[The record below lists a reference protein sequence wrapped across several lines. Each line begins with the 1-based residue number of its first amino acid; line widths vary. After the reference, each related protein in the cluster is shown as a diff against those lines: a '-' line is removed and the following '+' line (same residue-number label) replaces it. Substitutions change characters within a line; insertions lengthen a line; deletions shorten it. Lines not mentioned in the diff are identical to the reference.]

1 MLLIARRNS
10 HPNHPSDNML
20 IQIHYTS
27 KANESLVS
35 MEMQVVDLLS
45 LGGVMK
51 TLALVSDDDM
61 HFSQAGMEEDDE

>member
-1 MLLIARRNS
+1 
-10 HPNHPSDNML
+10 ML

-61 HFSQAGMEEDDE
+61 HFNQSGMEDDDE

>member
-10 HPNHPSDNML
+10 HPNHQSDNML

-61 HFSQAGMEEDDE
+61 HFNQSGMEDDDE

>member
-10 HPNHPSDNML
+10 HLNPQSDNML

-61 HFSQAGMEEDDE
+61 HFSQGLEEDDE

>member
-1 MLLIARRNS
+1 
-10 HPNHPSDNML
+10 ML